1 VKILLVHNTYQQP
14 GGEDVVFHQERTLLE
29 KAGHEVIAYQRSNF
43 EVDRYTGLRRLDLAK
58 RTIWASDTKREFS
71 RLLRRE
77 QPELVHVHNTFVMI
91 SPSIYS
97 ACSEAGIPAVQTLH
111 NFRLL
116 CPDGIFFRDG
126 HVCEECHQGSL
137 WHSIQHACYQGSR
150 AATAVVAGMLE
161 FHRLRDTWKREVSQ
175 FISLTEFARQKFIAG
190 GFPADRITVKPN
202 FVDPDPGEQQA
213 KQNYALLLGR
223 LAPGERVRT
232 TLKAWKLL
240 QADLPLVI
248 IGGGPNQAEL
258 EAEAGQLGLK
268 NISFRGQQPRAE
280 ALAALKAARFLLFP
294 SEWYEGF
301 PMTLAESFACG
312 TPVICSRLG
321 AMQEIVADGVTGLQ
335 FGAGDAAEL
344 ASKVEWACAHPAEMR
359 AMGQNARREFEAKYT
374 AEKNYPQLLEIYQ
387 RALQGA
393 PKRGKS

>member
-14 GGEDVVFHQERTLLE
+14 GGEDVVFQQERALLE
-29 KAGHEVIAYQRSNF
+29 RAGHEVMAYQRSNF
-43 EVDRYTGLRRLDLAK
+43 EVDAYTGLRRLDLAK
-58 RTIWASDTKREFS
+58 RTIWASDTKRDFS

-77 QPELVHVHNTFVMI
+77 GPDLVHVHNTFIMI

-97 ACSEAGIPAVQTLH
+97 ACNEAGIAAVQTLH

-137 WHSIQHACYQGSR
+137 WHSVQHACYQGSR

-161 FHRLRDTWKREVSQ
+161 FHRLRDTWRREVSQ

-202 FVDPDPGEQQA
+202 FVDPDPGEQPA

-232 TLKAWKLL
+232 TLRAWKQL
-240 QADLPLVI
+240 QAELPLVI
-248 IGGGPNQAEL
+248 IGGGSNQAEL
-258 EAEAGQLGLK
+258 EAEAAQLGLK
-268 NISFRGQQPRAE
+268 NISFRGQQPREE
-280 ALAALKAARFLLFP
+280 ALAALKSARFLLFP

-321 AMQEIVADGVTGLQ
+321 AMQEIVTDRVTGLQ
-335 FGAGDAAEL
+335 FDPGNAADL
-344 ASKVEWACAHPAEMR
+344 ASKVEWAFAHPDEMR
-359 AMGQNARREFEAKYT
+359 VMGQNARREFEAKYT
-374 AEKNYPQLLEIYQ
+374 AEKNYPLLMEIYK
-387 RALQGA
+387 RALRGA
-393 PKRGKS
+393 SKAGKS